1 MALVFQEVRYVYLY
15 FTKTTLS
22 SDKTQPS
29 LLLLHCLLLYLVPV
43 PVPPMLFSVL
53 TPHQQH
59 YARFRELPVGSGYE
73 AGVQSLTLRV
83 RAIVCEAVLQVRN

>member
-29 LLLLHCLLLYLVPV
+29 LLLLHCLLLYQV

-53 TPHQQH
+53 TPHQPH
-59 YARFRELPVGSGYE
+59 YARFRDLLIGSGYE
-73 AGVQSLTLRV
+73 AGVQSLTLRA
-83 RAIVCEAVLQVRN
+83 RAIVCEAVMQVRN